1 MQSDRFPKVLLACAV
16 ILMAGCSGDE
26 APTKRQWAIDQ
37 CVRAEL
43 FKQCMTLL
51 PAGPQSTKFNDWD
64 DVVESCNDTSRSQA
78 SRRIEFVKSE
88 CQD

>member
-1 MQSDRFPKVLLACAV
+1 MQSDRFTKLLLACGV
-16 ILMAGCSGDE
+16 ILMAGCTYDDPPE
-26 APTKRQWAIDQ
+26 KRQWAIDQ

-51 PAGPQSTKFNDWD
+51 PAGPQSTKYNDWD
-64 DVVESCNDTSRSQA
+64 DVVESCNDVSRVQA
-78 SRRIEFVKSE
+78 ARRIEFVKPE